1 MVIKTTFYHLYS
13 VLKKWLS
20 TLFYNDDNYSLK
32 KSFKVCRIK
41 GQEIAVNHLR
51 GSALEKKILFDDCLN
66 MYRQYIRYIHRD
78 TV

>member
-1 MVIKTTFYHLYS
+1 MAIKITFYHLYS
-13 VLKKWLS
+13 VLIKLVN

-51 GSALEKKILFDDCLN
+51 VLALEQKILFDDCLN
-66 MYRQYIRYIHRD
+66 MYIQYIQYIQ
-78 TV
+78 

>member
-1 MVIKTTFYHLYS
+1 MVIKTTFYQPYS
-13 VLKKWLS
+13 VLIKLVN

-66 MYRQYIRYIHRD
+66 MFRQYIRCIH
-78 TV
+78 

>member
-1 MVIKTTFYHLYS
+1 MVIKTTFYQPYS
-13 VLKKWLS
+13 VVIKLAN

-51 GSALEKKILFDDCLN
+51 GSALKKKILFDDCLN
-66 MYRQYIRYIHRD
+66 MYR
-78 TV
+78 